1 MAVDL
6 KSKFDKKGYFLI
18 ENFFDKKILSSL
30 IKDIETSDDVDKY
43 FDQANKLRRIERL
56 YNKTDLLNKVNN
68 DILNI
73 LEKIFGTK
81 YTIFKDKYNAK
92 PPGGEGFYAH
102 FDGVFKFID
111 ENNNE
116 KNGWYEYSNNFI
128 NVLVALDPCNE
139 KNGTIEIADRYNGN
153 FNELYEITQ
162 KNGTPNIIQN
172 IEKKLSFEK
181 IILNAGDIVVFSN
194 TCPHRSKKNNSEIN
208 RKTLYYTYTPLK
220 DGSKYLDYFRDK
232 SKSKNNTS
240 KSLSGE
246 I

>member
-1 MAVDL
+1 MTTSL
-6 KSKFDKKGYFLI
+6 KSTFNKKGYFLI
-18 ENFFDKKILSSL
+18 KNIFDKKILINL

-56 YNKTDLLNKVNN
+56 YNKSDLLNKVNN

-73 LEKIFGTK
+73 LEKVFGVK

>member
-1 MAVDL
+1 MALDL
-6 KSKFDKKGYFLI
+6 KSIFDKKGYFLI
-18 ENFFDKKILSSL
+18 ENVFDKKILSSL

-56 YNKTDLLNKVNN
+56 YNKSDLLNKVNN
-68 DILNI
+68 DMLNI
-73 LEKIFGTK
+73 LEKVFGVK

-116 KNGWYEYSNNFI
+116 KNGWYEYSNYFI

-139 KNGTIEIADRYNGN
+139 KNGTIEIANRYNGN
-153 FNELYEITQ
+153 FNELYQITQ
-162 KNGTPNIIQN
+162 KNGTPNIIKN
-172 IEKKLSFEK
+172 IEKKLNFEK

>member
-6 KSKFDKKGYFLI
+6 KSTFDKKGYFLI

>member
-1 MAVDL
+1 MALDL
-6 KSKFDKKGYFLI
+6 KSIFDKKGYFLI
-18 ENFFDKKILSSL
+18 ENVFDKKILSSL
-30 IKDIETSDDVDKY
+30 IKDIESSDDVDKY

-73 LEKIFGTK
+73 LDKVFGAK

-92 PPGGEGFYAH
+92 PPGGEGFFAH

-162 KNGTPNIIQN
+162 KNGTPNIINN
-172 IEKKLSFEK
+172 IEKKLNFEK